1 MQILFKKLIEMNPRK
16 QWKNSNYHLNS
27 INNIIDNLEFY
38 SNRFLKNEKF
48 TIFLLKKSERKIII
62 NYSKD
67 FHLKYINERINGLNR
82 IKKYSFLFG
91 FEINIM
97 LKAIEYMDIF
107 YLSFNIIYP
116 ITDISLICL
125 LISLQFNGVC
135 SQTKNI
141 KIFINFIS
149 KKVNNLIE
157 VENIILK
164 VLKYNL
170 SVDTSFDIINLIM
183 IKYFK
188 IYFEDMSEKKNFL
201 LVFYNY
207 YIHIIMNIIGDPR
220 YLDLKLYDLSYYI
233 FNYIVNFIFK
243 KYRKGYIENIF
254 MSNYC
259 NKVNLKKCEI
269 VLKSIYG
276 NFIK

>member
-1 MQILFKKLIEMNPRK
+1 
-16 QWKNSNYHLNS
+16 
-27 INNIIDNLEFY
+27 
-38 SNRFLKNEKF
+38 
-48 TIFLLKKSERKIII
+48 
-62 NYSKD
+62 
-67 FHLKYINERINGLNR
+67 
-82 IKKYSFLFG
+82 
-91 FEINIM
+91 
-97 LKAIEYMDIF
+97 MDIF

-116 ITDISLICL
+116 IKDISLTCL

-188 IYFEDMSEKKNFL
+188 IYFEDISEKKNFL
-201 LVFYNY
+201 LDFYFY
-207 YIHIIMNIIGDPR
+207 FVDIIIDIIGDPR

-259 NKVNLKKCEI
+259 NKVNLKKCDI
-269 VLKSIYG
+269 VLKSIYR
-276 NFIK
+276 NFKK

>member
-1 MQILFKKLIEMNPRK
+1 MQILYKILIEMNPK
-16 QWKNSNYHLNS
+16 KSLENSNYHLNS

-38 SNRFLKNEKF
+38 TKRFLKNEIYTKVQ
-48 TIFLLKKSERKIII
+48 LKKYERKIII

-67 FHLKYINERINGLNR
+67 FHLKYIYQRINGLNC
-82 IKKYSFLFG
+82 IKKYSFLFE
-91 FEINIM
+91 FELNIM

-116 ITDISLICL
+116 ITDISLTCL
-125 LISLQFNGVC
+125 LVSLQFNGVC
-135 SQTKNI
+135 SRTKNT
-141 KIFINFIS
+141 KLFLDFIS
-149 KKVNNLIE
+149 KKVINLIE

-170 SVDTSFDIINLIM
+170 CVDTSLDIINLIM

-188 IYFEDMSEKKNFL
+188 IYFEDLSEKKNFL
-201 LVFYNY
+201 LTFYNY
-207 YIHIIMNIIGDPR
+207 FIHIIMNIIGDPR
-220 YLDLKLYDLSYYI
+220 YLDLKLYDLSYCI
-233 FNYIVNFIFK
+233 FNYIVNLIFK
-243 KYRKGYIENIF
+243 TYRKGFIENIF
-254 MSNYC
+254 ICNYC

>member
-1 MQILFKKLIEMNPRK
+1 MNPK
-16 QWKNSNYHLNS
+16 KSLENSNYHLNS

-38 SNRFLKNEKF
+38 TKRFLKNEIYTKVQ
-48 TIFLLKKSERKIII
+48 LKKYERKIII

-67 FHLKYINERINGLNR
+67 FHLKYIYQRINGLNC
-82 IKKYSFLFG
+82 IKKYSFLFE
-91 FEINIM
+91 FELNIM

-135 SQTKNI
+135 SRTKNI

-188 IYFEDMSEKKNFL
+188 IYFEDISEKKNFL
-201 LVFYNY
+201 LDFYFY
-207 YIHIIMNIIGDPR
+207 FVDIIIDIIGDPR
-220 YLDLKLYDLSYYI
+220 YLDLKLYDLSYCI
-233 FNYIVNFIFK
+233 FNYIVNLIFK
-243 KYRKGYIENIF
+243 TYRKGFIENIF
-254 MSNYC
+254 ICNYC